1 MTLSPT
7 QRLVLI
13 DELLLYRF
21 RRLSRL
27 LAVVGA
33 VAAPIVERLCKGGCG
48 ITRRSAWVSITPA
61 GRQLY
66 EVLMPQ
72 IQAISRQT
80 LYALPSAEVAHFVAA
95 LDPLQAR
102 AQLLLAELSPDL
114 NKANR
119 RQGQPDK
126 EKA

>member
-33 VAAPIVERLCKGGCG
+33 VVAPIVERLCKGGCG
-48 ITRRSAWVSITPA
+48 ITRRSAWGSLTPA

-95 LDPLQAR
+95 LDLLQAR
-102 AQLLLAELSPDL
+102 AQFLPAELSLDL
-114 NKANR
+114 SKANR

>member
-13 DELLLYRF
+13 DKLLLYRF

-48 ITRRSAWVSITPA
+48 ITRRSAWGSLTPA

-72 IQAISRQT
+72 IQAISRQI
-80 LYALPSAEVAHFVAA
+80 LNELPSAEVAHFVAA
-95 LDPLQAR
+95 LDLLQAR
-102 AQLLLAELSPDL
+102 AQFLPAELSLDL
-114 NKANR
+114 SKANR
-119 RQGQPDK
+119 RQGQRDK

>member
-33 VAAPIVERLCKGGCG
+33 VAAPIVERLCEGGCG
-48 ITRRSAWVSITPA
+48 ITRRSAWGSLTPA
-61 GRQLY
+61 GRQLH
-66 EVLMPQ
+66 EILMPQ
-72 IQAISRQT
+72 IQAISRQI
-80 LYALPSAEVAHFVAA
+80 LNELPSAGVAHFVAA
-95 LDPLQAR
+95 LYPLQAR
-102 AQLLLAELSPDL
+102 AQFLLAELSLDL
-114 NKANR
+114 SKANR
-119 RQGQPDK
+119 RQGQRDE